1 MLRAAKQISM
11 TIIFTA
17 ILVLTIALC
26 ISATA
31 ISQAKNNH
39 RAQTEYYRDMEQEYV
54 GELRSFL
61 GENGYR
67 NSGVT
72 MTEVVETDGSRNYTV
87 TIHHQKIKNL
97 SAQEKEALLTSCK
110 ELEFMDG
117 ACSISHKFLETD
129 L

>member
-1 MLRAAKQISM
+1 MLRAVKQISM
-11 TIIFTA
+11 TIIFTV

-31 ISQAKNNH
+31 ISQAKNDH
-39 RAQTEYYRDMEQEYV
+39 RAETEYYRDMEQEYV
-54 GELRSFL
+54 RELRSFL
-61 GENGYR
+61 GENGYH

-97 SAQEKEALLTSCK
+97 SMQEKEALLASCR
-110 ELEFMDG
+110 ELEFVG
-117 ACSISHKFLETD
+117 GICSISHKFLETD

>member
-1 MLRAAKQISM
+1 MMLRAAKQISM
-11 TIIFTA
+11 TIIFTV

-31 ISQAKNNH
+31 ISQAKNDH
-39 RAQTEYYRDMEQEYV
+39 RAETEYYRDMEQEYV
-54 GELRSFL
+54 RELRSFL

-87 TIHHQKIKNL
+87 TIHHQRMKNL
-97 SAQEKEALLTSCK
+97 SMQEKEALLTSCK
-110 ELEFMDG
+110 ELEFVDG
-117 ACSISHKFLETD
+117 TCSISHKFLETD
-129 L
+129 